1 MTQIQLNAQARE
13 SGLTQSAARDLTDQ
27 IRTGMESI
35 YHLIRAA
42 YQGRAWS
49 ALGYGSWDEYVTRE
63 FGNLHLR
70 PPLEDR
76 QDVVLSLREVGMST
90 RAIAAATQLGRGT
103 VSRELRSGGS
113 IPTVPDGTV
122 APPETVTGVNGK
134 TYQAR
139 QGRPAQRVITDE
151 NEVMNGEFDVVILDG
166 QSTLDGV
173 LDMPAADFGI
183 EPLDLKAR
191 RSDDRDRA
199 RRTLAAFNGGGA
211 AAVPMLLKAAPAVAS
226 LVSPLTGKAS
236 IGDEDLHG
244 VVWDS
249 ARCVRTL
256 AHVIRSVGHHEG
268 DSLPEIRST
277 LRDAVDDLE
286 QVLIKIEEVA

>member
-1 MTQIQLNAQARE
+1 MSEEINQSAE
-13 SGLTQSAARDLTDQ
+13 SRGAVLTQAAARDLTDQ

-35 YHLIRAA
+35 YHLIRTA
-42 YQGRAWS
+42 YSGRAWS

-70 PPLEDR
+70 PPLENR

-90 RAIAAATQLGRGT
+90 RAIASATAL
-103 VSRELRSGGS
+103 SRETVRRELAAAPTDTNGAVGGPS
-113 IPTVPDGTV
+113 AVV
-122 APPETVTGVNGK
+122 GVNGK
-134 TYQAR
+134 TYQAQQER
-139 QGRPAQRVITDE
+139 AVPPVVQNEAAAVI
-151 NEVMNGEFDVVILDG
+151 EVEKVVTLLDG
-166 QSTLDGV
+166 QSSLDDV

-191 RSDDRDRA
+191 QADDRDRA

-236 IGDEDLHG
+236 VADEDLHG

-256 AHVIRSVGHHEG
+256 AHVLRSVGHHEG
-268 DSLPEIRST
+268 QSMPEIRST
-277 LRDAVDDLE
+277 LQDAVNDLE
-286 QVLIKIEEVA
+286 QMLNKIEEVA

>member
-1 MTQIQLNAQARE
+1 MTEIQMSTETRG
-13 SGLTQSAARDLTDQ
+13 SSLTQAAARDLTDQ

-49 ALGYGSWDEYVTRE
+49 VLGYGSWDEYVTRE

-90 RAIAAATQLGRGT
+90 RAIASATQISEAT
-103 VSRELRSGGS
+103 VRRELNGSGAS
-113 IPTVPDGTV
+113 ND
-122 APPETVTGVNGK
+122 APESGCAVVTGMDGK

-139 QGRPAQRVITDE
+139 ASRRT
-151 NEVMNGEFDVVILDG
+151 NEGDVVDVESDAVVLDG
-166 QSTLDGV
+166 QFSLEDA
-173 LDMPAADFGI
+173 LDMPAADFGV
-183 EPLDLKAR
+183 EPLDLTAR
-191 RSDDRDRA
+191 RSGDRDRA

-268 DSLPEIRST
+268 ESMAEIRST

-286 QVLIKIEEVA
+286 QVLNKIEEVA

>member
-1 MTQIQLNAQARE
+1 VTEIQMSAETRG
-13 SGLTQSAARDLTDQ
+13 SSLTQAAARDLTDQ

-49 ALGYGSWDEYVTRE
+49 VLGYGSWDEYVTRE

-90 RAIAAATQLGRGT
+90 RAIASATQISEAT
-103 VSRELRSGGS
+103 VRRELNGSGAS
-113 IPTVPDGTV
+113 ND
-122 APPETVTGVNGK
+122 APESGCAVVTGMDGK

-139 QGRPAQRVITDE
+139 ASRRT
-151 NEVMNGEFDVVILDG
+151 NEGDVVDVESDAVVLDG
-166 QSTLDGV
+166 QFSLEDV

-183 EPLDLKAR
+183 EPLDLSAR
-191 RSDDRDRA
+191 KSDERDRS

-236 IGDEDLHG
+236 LGDEDLHG

-268 DSLPEIRST
+268 ESMAEIRST

-286 QVLIKIEEVA
+286 QVLNKIEEVA

>member
-1 MTQIQLNAQARE
+1 MSTETRG
-13 SGLTQSAARDLTDQ
+13 SSLTQAAARDLTDQ

-49 ALGYGSWDEYVTRE
+49 VLGYGSWDEYVTRE

-90 RAIAAATQLGRGT
+90 RAIASATQISEAT
-103 VSRELRSGGS
+103 VRRELNGSGAS
-113 IPTVPDGTV
+113 ND
-122 APPETVTGVNGK
+122 APESGCAVVTGMDGK

-139 QGRPAQRVITDE
+139 ASRRT
-151 NEVMNGEFDVVILDG
+151 NEGDVVDVESDAVVLDG
-166 QSTLDGV
+166 QFSLEDA
-173 LDMPAADFGI
+173 LDMPAADFGV
-183 EPLDLKAR
+183 EPLDLTAR
-191 RSDDRDRA
+191 RSGDRDRA

-268 DSLPEIRST
+268 ESMAQIRST

-286 QVLIKIEEVA
+286 QVLNKIEEVA

>member
-1 MTQIQLNAQARE
+1 
-13 SGLTQSAARDLTDQ
+13 
-27 IRTGMESI
+27 MESI

-49 ALGYGSWDEYVTRE
+49 VLGYGSWDEYVTRE

-90 RAIAAATQLGRGT
+90 RAIASATQISEAT
-103 VSRELRSGGS
+103 VRRELNGSGAS
-113 IPTVPDGTV
+113 ND
-122 APPETVTGVNGK
+122 APESRCAVVTGMDGK

-139 QGRPAQRVITDE
+139 ASRRTDE
-151 NEVMNGEFDVVILDG
+151 GDVVDVESDAVVLDG
-166 QSTLDGV
+166 QFSLEDV

-183 EPLDLKAR
+183 EPLDLSAGK
-191 RSDDRDRA
+191 SDERDRS

-268 DSLPEIRST
+268 ESMAEIRST

-286 QVLIKIEEVA
+286 QVLNKIEEVA

>member
-1 MTQIQLNAQARE
+1 MSAETCG
-13 SGLTQSAARDLTDQ
+13 SSLTQAAARDLTDQ

-49 ALGYGSWDEYVTRE
+49 VLGYGSWDEYVTRE

-90 RAIAAATQLGRGT
+90 RAIASATQISEAT
-103 VSRELRSGGS
+103 VRRELNGSGAS
-113 IPTVPDGTV
+113 ND
-122 APPETVTGVNGK
+122 APESRCAVVTGMDGK

-139 QGRPAQRVITDE
+139 ASRRTDE
-151 NEVMNGEFDVVILDG
+151 GDVVDVESDAVVLDG
-166 QSTLDGV
+166 QFSLEDV

-183 EPLDLKAR
+183 EPLDLSAR
-191 RSDDRDRA
+191 KSDERDRS

-268 DSLPEIRST
+268 ESMAEIRST

-286 QVLIKIEEVA
+286 QVLNKIEEVA

>member
-1 MTQIQLNAQARE
+1 MTEIQMSTETRG
-13 SGLTQSAARDLTDQ
+13 SSLTQAAARDLTDQ

-49 ALGYGSWDEYVTRE
+49 VLGYGSWDEYVTRE

-90 RAIAAATQLGRGT
+90 RAIASATQISEAT
-103 VSRELRSGGS
+103 VRRELNGSGAS
-113 IPTVPDGTV
+113 ND
-122 APPETVTGVNGK
+122 APESGCAVVTGMDGK

-139 QGRPAQRVITDE
+139 ASRRT
-151 NEVMNGEFDVVILDG
+151 NEGDVVDVESDAVVLDG
-166 QSTLDGV
+166 QFSLEDA
-173 LDMPAADFGI
+173 LDMPAADFGV
-183 EPLDLKAR
+183 EPLDLTAR
-191 RSDDRDRA
+191 RSGDRDRA

-268 DSLPEIRST
+268 ESMAQIRST

-286 QVLIKIEEVA
+286 QVLNKIEEVA

>member
-1 MTQIQLNAQARE
+1 MSEEIIQSAELRGAV
-13 SGLTQSAARDLTDQ
+13 LTQAAARDLTDQ

-35 YHLIRAA
+35 YHLIRTA
-42 YQGRAWS
+42 YSGRAWS

-90 RAIAAATQLGRGT
+90 RAIAAATHLSPRT
-103 VSRELRSGGS
+103 VRRELDEAGGAF
-113 IPTVPDGTV
+113 
-122 APPETVTGVNGK
+122 APPAGRHDVVGTDGK
-134 TYQAR
+134 TYQAQQER
-139 QGRPAQRVITDE
+139 AVPPVVQNEAAAVI
-151 NEVMNGEFDVVILDG
+151 EVEEAVTVLDG
-166 QSTLDGV
+166 QSSLDDV

-191 RSDDRDRA
+191 QADDRDRA

-236 IGDEDLHG
+236 VADEDLHG

-256 AHVIRSVGHHEG
+256 AHVLRSVGHHEG
-268 DSLPEIRST
+268 QSMPEIRST
-277 LRDAVDDLE
+277 LQDAVNDLE
-286 QVLIKIEEVA
+286 QVLNKIEEVA

>member
-1 MTQIQLNAQARE
+1 MSAETRG
-13 SGLTQSAARDLTDQ
+13 SSLTQAAARDLTDQ

-49 ALGYGSWDEYVTRE
+49 VLGYGSWDEYVTRE

-90 RAIAAATQLGRGT
+90 RAIASATQISEAT
-103 VSRELRSGGS
+103 VRRELNGSGAS
-113 IPTVPDGTV
+113 ND
-122 APPETVTGVNGK
+122 APESGCAVVTGMDGK

-139 QGRPAQRVITDE
+139 ASRRT
-151 NEVMNGEFDVVILDG
+151 NEGDVVDVESDAVVLDG
-166 QSTLDGV
+166 QFSLEDV

-183 EPLDLKAR
+183 EPLDLSAR
-191 RSDDRDRA
+191 KSDERDRS

-236 IGDEDLHG
+236 LGDEDLHG

-268 DSLPEIRST
+268 ESMAEIRST

-286 QVLIKIEEVA
+286 QVLNKIEEVA